1 MPKKGKGKV
10 NVKGQISRGGQQSLI
25 FAQGQRRVS
34 TPRGRSATIGLAPRR
49 QQSVEDRLSIY
60 ANQTQGQLANAQFR
74 TAMDSFYEA
83 RAKEQQARE
92 QGSIY
97 ERQLKA
103 SQELAKKQEAEAKRS
118 RARQTISNLRRTQ
131 SEARALEQQTQT
143 ARMDRARARADA
155 NKQRRQQRT
164 LALQQLE
171 QQQQIARQQQ
181 QSQAQAQQLQQ
192 QTTLQLARQQSIQQ
206 ERIAERKLQQK
217 QQIATQQLALQREG
231 MMRQDRLM
239 TDHLTAMRGMFQ
251 EAQAGQERRI
261 GELEGKMNE
270 GIRLLQRQRG
280 ERDVPIK
287 FLQPKSQGSNL
298 SNPIPEDQLEI
309 EDRVIPPPAGEVRRL
324 ERQISGQTGRPQPL
338 LRQLSMTSQDSL
350 ASARDSLRSVLQGEA
365 SPSTIQGL
373 GLQRQASNNTIE
385 QGISRLKSIASQKQP
400 AQHQIQPEPEQLQ
413 VSPQS
418 SQASSPDVLRLEDF
432 SGASTP
438 STLED
443 TDDEIERLQAQAL
456 GLSSPS
462 QMRPPPRPDTPPSRY
477 VPDATDIKVAEQVGY
492 DRGEEE
498 MRGGRK
504 ATGFTGSALSQYVEQ
519 FRTLEERNA
528 YLRGVGRAKRDARNQ
543 PEPEVEQPEPERDT
557 ESLERQRL
565 RRERRE
571 ANRQPE
577 TQGLGGAIAEGVSTA
592 GGIIGEGISQGARA
606 IGGAG
611 LGVAQGLGEA
621 VAEQLPTPQTVG
633 LTIGRGAIAGAG
645 ALGRGIASGIAQ
657 AGQGVIEALAPTSS
671 EEEDVGQQP
680 LIQEVGAF
688 NYDVLQSLPIARITT
703 GSTDTGWSPT
713 QYSII
718 DESGAIGRTDRGY
731 GRAGQRL
738 MLVEVSR
745 NNFTFVNPKNDK
757 LNTWTNVSKT
767 KFDRLFNE
775 GKIKFL

>member
-1 MPKKGKGKV
+1 MPKKGRKRRV
-10 NVKGQISRGGQQSLI
+10 NVKSQISRGGQQSLI

-34 TPRGRSATIGLAPRR
+34 TPRGRSATLGLAPRR

-60 ANQTQGQLANAQFR
+60 ANQTAGQLANAQFR
-74 TAMDSFYEA
+74 DAMDSFYER
-83 RAKEQQARE
+83 RAEQEKVRE
-92 QGSIY
+92 EGSIY

-103 SQELAKKQEAEAKRS
+103 SQELAKKQEAEAKRN
-118 RARQTISNLRRTQ
+118 RARQTVSELRRTQ
-131 SEARALEQQTQT
+131 SETRALQQQQQT
-143 ARMDRARARADA
+143 ARLDRARARADA
-155 NKQRRQQRT
+155 NKQRREQRVI
-164 LALQQLE
+164 AQRQLE

-181 QSQAQAQQLQQ
+181 QAQAQAQQLQQ

-206 ERIAERKLQQK
+206 EQIAERKLQQRER
-217 QQIATQQLALQREG
+217 IATQQLALQREG
-231 MMRQDRLM
+231 MVRQDRLM
-239 TDHLTAMRGMFQ
+239 TDHLNAMRGMFQ

-280 ERDVPIK
+280 ERDVPIT
-287 FLQPKSQGSNL
+287 FLRSSSQGSNL
-298 SNPIPEDQLEI
+298 SSPIPEDQLEI
-309 EDRVIPPPAGEVRRL
+309 EDKVIPPPAGEVRRL
-324 ERQISGQTGRPQPL
+324 ERQISSQSGRPQPL

-400 AQHQIQPEPEQLQ
+400 AQHHIEPQPEQLQ
-413 VSPQS
+413 RTPTIPFIDSEEESVSE
-418 SQASSPDVLRLEDF
+418 ASSGVLDTRF
-432 SGASTP
+432 SISTP
-438 STLED
+438 STLVDTSEEEPPVDD
-443 TDDEIERLQAQAL
+443 TDLRI
-456 GLSSPS
+456 
-462 QMRPPPRPDTPPSRY
+462 
-477 VPDATDIKVAEQVGY
+477 AEQVGY

-498 MRGGRK
+498 ARGGRK
-504 ATGFTGSALSQYVEQ
+504 AYPIPEQ
-519 FRTLEERNA
+519 FRSKIERDK
-528 YLRGVGRAKRDARNQ
+528 YIIGVSKAERDAKNQ
-543 PEPEVEQPEPERDT
+543 PEPEVLQPEPERDT

-571 ANRQPE
+571 ANRPVAVAE

-645 ALGRGIASGIAQ
+645 ALGRGIASGIAT
-657 AGQGVIEALAPTSS
+657 AGKGVVEALAPTSS
-671 EEEDVGQQP
+671 EEETDVGQQP
-680 LIQEVGAF
+680 LIEQVGAF
-688 NYDVLQSLPIARITT
+688 NYGVLQALPIARITT
-703 GSTDTGWSPT
+703 GNDNVGWSPT

-718 DESGAIGRTDRGY
+718 DKSGAIGDSKRGY

-738 MLVEVSR
+738 MLVEVSK
-745 NNFTFVNPKNDK
+745 NNFTFVNPKNPK
-757 LNTWTNVSKT
+757 LQTWTNIRKG
-767 KFDRLFNE
+767 KFDKLVKAGE
-775 GKIKFL
+775 IKFL

>member
-1 MPKKGKGKV
+1 MPKKGKRKV
-10 NVKGQISRGGQQSLI
+10 NVKSQISRAGQQSLT

-60 ANQTQGQLANAQFR
+60 ANQTQGQIANAQFR
-74 TAMDSFYEA
+74 TAMDNFYEA

-103 SQELAKKQEAEAKRS
+103 SQDLAKKQEAEAKRS

-131 SEARALEQQTQT
+131 SEARAVEQQTQT

-155 NKQRRQQRT
+155 NRGRRQQRT
-164 LALQQLE
+164 LALQQL
-171 QQQQIARQQQ
+171 QQ
-181 QSQAQAQQLQQ
+181 QAQAQQQQ
-192 QTTLQLARQQSIQQ
+192 QRTTLQLARQQSIQQ

-239 TDHLTAMRGMFQ
+239 TDHLTTMRGMFQ

-309 EDRVIPPPAGEVRRL
+309 EDKVIPPPAGEVRRL

-365 SPSTIQGL
+365 SPTTIQGL
-373 GLQRQASNNTIE
+373 GLQRQASNNTIQ

-400 AQHQIQPEPEQLQ
+400 AQHQLEPQPEQLQ
-413 VSPQS
+413 RNP
-418 SQASSPDVLRLEDF
+418 SQASTQPFVGSEESSPDTLRLEDF
-432 SGASTP
+432 SGS

-443 TDDEIERLQAQAL
+443 TDDEIERLQAQEL
-456 GLSSPS
+456 GISPS
-462 QMRPPPRPDTPPSRY
+462 QMRPSPRADTPPSR
-477 VPDATDIKVAEQVGY
+477 VPPDATDIKVAEGVGY
-492 DRGEEE
+492 DRGLEEL
-498 MRGGRK
+498 RGGRP
-504 ATGFTGSALSQYVEQ
+504 ATGYTSKGVSQYVSQ
-519 FRTLEERNA
+519 FTTLEERQA
-528 YLRGVGRAKRDARNQ
+528 YLRGVGRAKREARNQ

-557 ESLERQRL
+557 ESLDRQRL

-621 VAEQLPTPQTVG
+621 VAEQLPTPQSVG

-657 AGQGVIEALAPTSS
+657 AGQGVVEALAPTSS
-671 EEEDVGQQP
+671 EEEADVGQQP
-680 LIQEVGAF
+680 LLQQTGAF
-688 NYDVLQSLPIARITT
+688 NYDVLQSLPVARITT
-703 GSTDTGWSPT
+703 GSTASGWSPT

-718 DESGAIGRTDRGY
+718 DNSGAIGDPKRGY

-757 LNTWTNVSKT
+757 LNTWTNVNKK
-767 KFDRLFNE
+767 KFDRLVNA

>member
-1 MPKKGKGKV
+1 MPKKGKGRV
-10 NVKGQISRGGQQSLI
+10 NVKGQISRGGNQSVI

-34 TPRGRSATIGLAPRR
+34 TPRGRNTTLGLAPRR
-49 QQSVEDRLSIY
+49 TQSLEDRLSIY
-60 ANQTQGQLANAQFR
+60 ANQTAGQIANAQFR
-74 TAMDSFYEA
+74 DAMDSFYER
-83 RAKEQQARE
+83 RAEQEQVRE

-103 SQELAKKQEAEAKRS
+103 SQELAKKQEAEARRT

-131 SEARALEQQTQT
+131 SQEKALQQQRQT

-155 NKQRRQQRT
+155 NKQRREQRVI
-164 LALQQLE
+164 AQRQLE

-181 QSQAQAQQLQQ
+181 QAQAQAQQQAQ
-192 QTTLQLARQQSIQQ
+192 QTTIQLARQQSIQQ
-206 ERIAERKLQQK
+206 EQIAERKLQQRERIA
-217 QQIATQQLALQREG
+217 QQQVALQREG
-231 MMRQDRLM
+231 MRRQDRLM
-239 TDHLTAMRGMFQ
+239 TDHLNFMRGMFQ

-280 ERDVPIK
+280 ESNVPIT
-287 FLQPKSQGSNL
+287 FLRSSSQGSNL
-298 SNPIPEDQLEI
+298 TSPIPEDQLEI
-309 EDRVIPPPAGEVRRL
+309 EDKVIPPPAGEVRRL
-324 ERQISGQTGRPQPL
+324 ERQISSQSGRPQPL

-400 AQHQIQPEPEQLQ
+400 AQHHIEPEPEQLQ

-418 SQASSPDVLRLEDF
+418 SQASSPDTLRLEDF

-438 STLED
+438 STLVDTSEEED
-443 TDDEIERLQAQAL
+443 IQA
-456 GLSSPS
+456 
-462 QMRPPPRPDTPPSRY
+462 PRPDTPPRGRVF
-477 VPDATDIKVAEQVGY
+477 VPDATDIRVAEQVGY
-492 DRGEEE
+492 DRGVEEA
-498 MRGGRK
+498 MGGRP
-504 ATGFTGSALSQYVEQ
+504 ATGGGQFSQYIDQ

-528 YLRGVGRAKRDARNQ
+528 YLRGVGRGKRDAKKQ
-543 PEPEVEQPEPERDT
+543 PEPEPEVLQPEPERDVD
-557 ESLERQRL
+557 SLERQRL

-592 GGIIGEGISQGARA
+592 GGIIGEGITQGAKA

-621 VAEQLPTPQTVG
+621 VVEQLPSAQSVG
-633 LTIGRGAIAGAG
+633 LTLGRGAITGAG

-657 AGQGVIEALAPTSS
+657 AGKGVVEALAPTSS
-671 EEEDVGQQP
+671 EEEADVGQQP
-680 LIQEVGAF
+680 LIQQAGAF
-688 NYDVLQSLPIARITT
+688 DYDVLKSLPIRRITT
-703 GSTDTGWSPT
+703 GSTATGWSPT
-713 QYSII
+713 QYSIV
-718 DESGAIGRTDRGY
+718 DNSGKIGQKGRGY
-731 GRAGQRL
+731 GRTGQRL
-738 MLVEVSR
+738 MLVEVSK
-745 NNFTFVNPKNDK
+745 NNYTFVNPKNDK
-757 LNTWTNVSKT
+757 LNNWVNVGKA
-767 KFDRLFNE
+767 KFDKLVKD